1 LGARKFGETVIHLIL
16 IEPIAYQRTLCRTLD
31 ERYDGAFTAWFAARD
46 IGGTPYE
53 PETEGGF
60 QSYYLS
66 DVGYGKLFRALMADR
81 DALIILG
88 GWSAPMTSRT
98 LLFAT
103 LLRIPVF
110 IWADHPH
117 PRRRSWVKERLRR
130 LVVRL
135 MTVKVTGF
143 LACGQPTVVYLESLG
158 IAPEQITNFP
168 YWVDVPEHWSYPERS
183 NTQFESRP
191 LRLLAAGRQAPVK
204 QFEIAIRAVAIAN
217 DKRAGSVELMFAGDG
232 PERAKLEALAASL
245 NCKEAIRFTG
255 WLRNSEVFA
264 ELERSDALVL
274 TSKFDAYGAVVLEAM
289 AMGRAILASDGVV
302 AALDRRQGDAIFLHP
317 AGDAPVLA
325 DQIQLLARDPELL
338 RRASI
343 AARTVA
349 EQWRPARAVAI
360 LDGLLLKTVRG
371 KRLLKNRYPENAVDP
386 TLASKGAA
394 RLTLEG

>member
-1 LGARKFGETVIHLIL
+1 MIHLIL

-31 ERYDGAFTAWFAARD
+31 KRYDGAFTAWFAARD

-53 PETEGGF
+53 PDAEGGF
-60 QSYYLS
+60 QSYYLG

-88 GWSAPMTSRT
+88 GWSAPMTIRT

-103 LLRIPVF
+103 WLRVPVF

-117 PRRRSWVKERLRR
+117 PRRRSWIKERLRR
-130 LVVRL
+130 LSLRL
-135 MTVKVTGF
+135 MALKVKGF

-168 YWVDVPEHWSYPERS
+168 YWVDVPEHWSYPEGS
-183 NTQFESRP
+183 NTEFETRP
-191 LRLLAAGRQAPVK
+191 LRLLAAGRQIPVK
-204 QFEIAIRAVAIAN
+204 QFDIAIRALAIAN
-217 DKRAGSVELMFAGDG
+217 NSTPGCAELVFAGDG

-245 NCKEAIRFTG
+245 DWKEAIRFTG
-255 WLRNSEVFA
+255 WLRNSDVFA

-289 AMGRAILASDGVV
+289 AMGRGVLASDGVV
-302 AALDRRQGDAIFLHP
+302 AALDRRHDDAVFLHP
-317 AGDAPVLA
+317 AGDAGVLA
-325 DQIQLLARDPELL
+325 DQIQLLARDRELL

-343 AARTVA
+343 AARAVA
-349 EQWRPARAVAI
+349 EKWRPARAAAI
-360 LDGLLLKTVRG
+360 LDDLLIKTDRG
-371 KRLLKNRYPENAVDP
+371 KRLLKNRSVETGINSPLRP
-386 TLASKGAA
+386 TGEA